1 MDKEDQSQYELA
13 IIGAEH
19 SILLYRAF
27 GVQSFGVAN
36 IDEAKEKLNELVA
49 MNQGD
54 EKRTPKYAVIF
65 VEENFFREFPED
77 LLEKLARKP
86 LPAVTPVPSPG
97 GSDDDYSTERL
108 RKIVERAVGSDILG

>member
-1 MDKEDQSQYELA
+1 MKQEDSQYRLA
-13 IIGAEH
+13 IIGAKH

-27 GVQSFGVAN
+27 GVESFGVSN
-36 IDEAKEKLNELVA
+36 IEEAREKLNELVA
-49 MNQGD
+49 ENQGD
-54 EKRTPKYAVIF
+54 EKKTPTYAVIF

-97 GSDDDYSTERL
+97 GSEDDYSSERL